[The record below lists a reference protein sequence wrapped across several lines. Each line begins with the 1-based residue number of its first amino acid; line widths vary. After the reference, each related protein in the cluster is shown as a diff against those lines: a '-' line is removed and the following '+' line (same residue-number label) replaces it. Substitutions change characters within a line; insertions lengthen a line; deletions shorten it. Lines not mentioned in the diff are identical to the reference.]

1 MGAFQV
7 GFNLF
12 GSQTLGLT
20 TTALAVMFITC
31 SLAMLVAQFA
41 LIFSSVRGQI
51 DQRLMAA
58 AFVSSAFALAL
69 TSYTPSAMSL
79 GLMIAMV
86 ATSIGMIGPV
96 LSYELLEI
104 HSAAPGALLGQ
115 QAAASNLGQAL
126 GSINAGSLFALVPTA
141 PFWAAALVMLV
152 GAALSLI
159 SWGPARRAEITAGEL
174 QNH

>member
-31 SLAMLVAQFA
+31 SLAMLVARFS
-41 LIFSSVRGQI
+41 LIFSSVCGQI

-69 TSYTPSAMSL
+69 TSYTPDAMSL

-96 LSYELLEI
+96 CRMNYLKSTQL
-104 HSAAPGALLGQ
+104 
-115 QAAASNLGQAL
+115 
-126 GSINAGSLFALVPTA
+126 
-141 PFWAAALVMLV
+141 
-152 GAALSLI
+152 
-159 SWGPARRAEITAGEL
+159 RRAHYLASKLRQATLGKRL
-174 QNH
+174 DLSTRVHFLR